1 MICMFYLTGEVID
14 DKITTQCNGEDRYM
28 SNLIKQIIASILESL
43 KDQGTNN
50 SEVYWHGV
58 SLSDLNS
65 TAKEVRSRYFVKI
78 DESDCLI
85 LHWTSNSGKTF
96 YKTQCVI
103 GIDGKLRR
111 MPQGYYQ
118 NQWRDDADRFVEMVN
133 KKFLFE

>member
-65 TAKEVRSRYFVKI
+65 A
-78 DESDCLI
+78 
-85 LHWTSNSGKTF
+85 
-96 YKTQCVI
+96 
-103 GIDGKLRR
+103 
-111 MPQGYYQ
+111 
-118 NQWRDDADRFVEMVN
+118 
-133 KKFLFE
+133 